1 MIEKM
6 FRIGKKVNFSL
17 NDIDKGH
24 HKVTYRGVPAIK
36 CPFDYI
42 IYQMIVFEVQPDLII
57 EIGTN
62 AGGSSLYLADLLE
75 LNKKGELHTIDLPE
89 NKEHQSLHYHS
100 RIKLFKTGFKNY
112 DTTGLSKFK
121 TILVIE
127 DGSHMY
133 EDSLAALNKFAP
145 FVSSGSYYIVEDGI
159 IDNLGRKKE
168 YNGGPIR
175 AIEEF
180 LSTNKDFSVDRR
192 WCDFFGKNA
201 TFNQNGYLKRKY
213 E

>member
-17 NDIDKGH
+17 KDIDKGH

-36 CPFDYI
+36 CPFDYV
-42 IYQMIVFEVQPDLII
+42 IYQMIVFKVQPDLII

-89 NKEHQSLHYHS
+89 NKEHHSLLSHS
-100 RIKLFKTGFKNY
+100 RIKLFKNGFENY
-112 DTTGLSKFK
+112 PTAELSKFK

-159 IDNLGRKKE
+159 INNLGRKKE
-168 YNGGPIR
+168 YDGGPIR
-175 AIEEF
+175 AIKEF
-180 LSTNKDFSVDRR
+180 ISTNNEFSVDKK
-192 WCDFFGKNA
+192 WCNFFGINV
-201 TFNQNGYLKRKY
+201 TFNIYGYLLRK
-213 E
+213 

>member
-1 MIEKM
+1 M

-17 NDIDKGH
+17 KDIDKGH

-36 CPFDYI
+36 CPFDYV
-42 IYQMIVFEVQPDLII
+42 IYQMIVFKVQPDLII

-89 NKEHQSLHYHS
+89 NKEHHSLLSHS
-100 RIKLFKTGFKNY
+100 RIKLFKNGFENY
-112 DTTGLSKFK
+112 PTAELSKFK

-159 IDNLGRKKE
+159 INNLGRKKE
-168 YNGGPIR
+168 YDGGPIR
-175 AIEEF
+175 AIKEF
-180 LSTNKDFSVDRR
+180 ISTNNEFSVDKK
-192 WCDFFGKNA
+192 WCNFFGINV
-201 TFNQNGYLKRKY
+201 TFNIYGYLLRK
-213 E
+213 